1 MDTFELRELGDD
13 LSMANLDL
21 IHIDYLEVTLV
32 GEEHNINNLET
43 IYTHEP

>member
-13 LSMANLDL
+13 LSMASLDL
-21 IHIDYLEVTLV
+21 IHIDYLEVILV
-32 GEEHNINNLET
+32 GEENNINNLET